1 MQTHLLLSL
10 VVLGTPLLGFLIQLL
25 VAPALK
31 RYALKETEGGGS
43 IDVTPPEWGA
53 PQQERSWRLS
63 WVSTAMMG
71 ASLLLAIAVAI
82 QTPAGGVGGGGLIE
96 ASATWFDFGDAATSA
111 LGHSYAITL
120 GILNDRL
127 AATMLIVVTL
137 ISFLVHLFSSEYM
150 RAPSMHAGRL
160 NRYYAFLGLFTF
172 SMLGIVL
179 ANNLLMIYI
188 FWELVGV
195 SSYLLI
201 GFWHERD
208 APQKASRKA
217 FIVNRVGDIG
227 MFAGIMLLYGAYGT
241 FELTPIFNAIAAGK
255 LPYGS
260 ESWLTAAGILLFCGA
275 VGKSAQVPLN
285 VWLPDAMEGPT
296 PVSAL
301 IHAATMVAAGVY
313 LTARIFPLLTGPA
326 MMTIAVVGAA
336 TALVAASIALVQWD
350 IKKVL
355 AFSTV
360 SQLGLMIMALGVGS
374 WKGAVFHLVTHA
386 AFKACLFLG
395 AGSVIHAI
403 HHAMDHAGDHHADPQ
418 DMRNMGGLRA
428 SMPWT
433 YRTTLIA
440 TLAISGVPLF
450 SGFMSKDE
458 ILAGAWAFGNVT
470 GSLLA
475 DAVAVTGFLVAGMTA
490 FYMFRMLILTFGG
503 AARRPDLVLHLRENR
518 AVMTAPLMLLALLS
532 LWIPFGPNPIDP
544 GHGWFMESWLAV
556 PGTVV
561 PAVYAPVAPQEGK
574 VFAVL
579 LEEELHTLH
588 AGGIPHVLGWP
599 AVVSLLAAGFGVLF
613 AWRFYI
619 RARPSSLTEWAEQRG
634 MRRFLQRRWYQDE
647 LYERIFPVAF
657 TLWMSRVAA
666 WVDRNVVDGIV
677 NGVGWLGDWWSRL
690 AGAFDRIVV
699 DGLVNGAAGGAQFM
713 GLLLR
718 TMQTG
723 RVQAYLL
730 YVIVGVAA
738 LFFLTLF
745 AR

>member
-1 MQTHLLLSL
+1 MQTPLLLSL
-10 VVLGTPLLGFLIQLL
+10 AILAIPLVGFLIQML

-31 RYALKETEGGGS
+31 RYALAESPGHGA
-43 IDVTPPEWGA
+43 IDVTPPGWVDA
-53 PQQERSWRLS
+53 QQTKAYRLTWIS
-63 WVSTAMMG
+63 SALMG
-71 ASLLLAIAVAI
+71 ISLILAIVVAF
-82 QTPAGGVGGGGLIE
+82 QTSSSGVLE
-96 ASATWFDFGDAATSA
+96 QSATWFDFGDASTSPI
-111 LGHSYAITL
+111 GHAYSVTL
-120 GILNDRL
+120 GVLNDRL

-150 RAPSMHAGRL
+150 RAPGMHAGRL

-208 APQKASRKA
+208 DPQKASRKA

-241 FELTPIFNAIAAGK
+241 FELTPIFSEIAAGN

-260 ESWLTAAGILLFCGA
+260 EAWLTAAGLLLFCGA

-313 LTARIFPLLTGPA
+313 LTARIYPLLTGTA
-326 MMTIAVVGAA
+326 MMTIAVVGAV
-336 TALVAASIALVQWD
+336 TAFVAATIALVQWD

-360 SQLGLMIMALGVGS
+360 SQLGYMILALGVGS
-374 WKGAVFHLVTHA
+374 WKAAVFHLVTHA

-395 AGSVIHAI
+395 AGSVIHAM
-403 HHAMDHAGDHHADPQ
+403 HHAMEHAGDHHTDPQ
-418 DMRNMGGLRA
+418 DMRNMGGLRR
-428 SMPWT
+428 SLPWT
-433 YRTTLIA
+433 FRTTLIA

-470 GSLLA
+470 GSLVA
-475 DAVAVTGFLVAGMTA
+475 DAVAVIGFVVAGMTA
-490 FYMFRMLILTFGG
+490 FYMFRMVFLTFGG
-503 AARRPDLVLHLRENR
+503 DPRRPDLARHVHENP
-518 AVMTAPLMLLALLS
+518 AVMTAPLVLLALLS
-532 LWIPFGPNPIDP
+532 LWIPFGANPVDP
-544 GHGWFMESWLAV
+544 GHGWFMGSWLVEPA
-556 PGTVV
+556 TVV
-561 PAVYAPVAPQEGK
+561 PAALAPVPPEEGK

-579 LEEELHTLH
+579 LEEELHELH
-588 AGGIPHVLGWP
+588 ASGIPHVLGMP
-599 AVVSLLAAGFGVLF
+599 ALLSLFVAGIGIFI
-613 AWRFYI
+613 AWRSYGRR
-619 RARPSSLTEWAEQRG
+619 RAASEQEWAELRG
-634 MRRFLQRRWYQDE
+634 LRRFLNRRWYQDE
-647 LYERIFPVAF
+647 LYERFFPVAF
-657 TLWMSRVAA
+657 TMALSRASA
-666 WVDRNVVDGIV
+666 WFDRNVVDGIV
-677 NGVGWLGDWWSRL
+677 NAVGWFGEWWSRFS
-690 AGAFDRIVV
+690 GAFDRIVV
-699 DGLVNGAAGGAQFM
+699 DGFVNGVAGGAQFF
-713 GLLLR
+713 GLIFRSL
-718 TMQTG
+718 QTG
-723 RVQAYLL
+723 RIQVYLL

-745 AR
+745 VR

>member
-1 MQTHLLLSL
+1 MQTPLLLSL
-10 VVLGTPLLGFLIQLL
+10 AILAIPLVGFLIQML

-31 RYALKETEGGGS
+31 RYALAETPGHGA
-43 IDVTPPEWGA
+43 IDVTPPEWA
-53 PQQERSWRLS
+53 DSQQTKSYRLTWIS
-63 WVSTAMMG
+63 SALMG
-71 ASLLLAIAVAI
+71 FALILAIVVAF
-82 QTPAGGVGGGGLIE
+82 QTPADRLTE
-96 ASATWFDFGDAATSA
+96 SSATWFDFGDIATSTIGHGYSVS
-111 LGHSYAITL
+111 LGV
-120 GILNDRL
+120 LNDRL
-127 AATMLIVVTL
+127 AATMLVVVTL

-150 RAPSMHAGRL
+150 RSPGMHAGRF

-208 APQKASRKA
+208 EPQKASRKA

-227 MFAGIMLLYGAYGT
+227 MFAGIMLLYAAYGS
-241 FELTPIFNAIAAGK
+241 FELTTIFREIAAGN
-255 LPYGS
+255 LPFGS
-260 ESWLTAAGILLFCGA
+260 EAWLTAAGILLFCGA

-313 LTARIFPLLTGPA
+313 LTARIYPLLTGSA
-326 MMTIAVVGAA
+326 MMTIAVVGAV
-336 TALVAASIALVQWD
+336 TALVAATIALVQWD

-360 SQLGLMIMALGVGS
+360 SQLGYMILALGVGS
-374 WKGAVFHLVTHA
+374 WKAAVFHLVTHA

-395 AGSVIHAI
+395 AGSVIHAM
-403 HHAMDHAGDHHADPQ
+403 HHAMGHAGDHHADPQ
-418 DMRNMGGLRA
+418 DMRNMGGLRGA
-428 SMPWT
+428 LPWT
-433 YRTTLIA
+433 FRTALVA

-470 GSLLA
+470 GSLVA
-475 DAVAVTGFLVAGMTA
+475 DAVAIVGFLVAGMTA
-490 FYMFRMLILTFGG
+490 FYMFRMLFLTFGG
-503 AARRPDLVLHLRENR
+503 SPRRPDLAGHVHENP
-518 AVMTAPLMLLALLS
+518 AVMTAPLILLALLS

-544 GHGWFMESWLAV
+544 GRGWFMASWLV
-556 PGTVV
+556 EPVSVV
-561 PAVYAPVAPQEGK
+561 PASFSAVPPEGGK

-579 LEEELHTLH
+579 LEEELHALH
-588 AGGIPHVLGWP
+588 TSGIPHVLGLP
-599 AVVSLLAAGFGVLF
+599 ALLSLLVAGLGIVV
-613 AWRFYI
+613 AWRFYG
-619 RARPSSLTEWAEQRG
+619 RNRPASDREWEELRG
-634 MRRFLQRRWYQDE
+634 IRRFLNRRWYQDE
-647 LYERIFPVAF
+647 LYERVFPVAF
-657 TLWMSRVAA
+657 TMLMSRTAA
-666 WVDRNVVDGIV
+666 WFDRNVVDGVV
-677 NGVGWLGDWWSRL
+677 NGVGWLGEWWGRFS
-690 AGAFDRIVV
+690 GAFDRIVV
-699 DGLVNGAAGGAQFM
+699 DGLVNGVAGGAQFF
-713 GLLLR
+713 GLVFR
-718 TMQTG
+718 TLQTG
-723 RVQAYLL
+723 RVQVYLL

-745 AR
+745 VR